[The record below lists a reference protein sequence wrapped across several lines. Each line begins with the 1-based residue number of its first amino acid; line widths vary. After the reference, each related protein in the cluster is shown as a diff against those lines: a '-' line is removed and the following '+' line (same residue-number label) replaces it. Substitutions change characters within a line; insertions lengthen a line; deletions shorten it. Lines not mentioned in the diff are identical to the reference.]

1 MGEGARRSYRFPILA
16 AIALAA
22 VGFLVFRSTSATSV
36 YYLTVSELLAQGE
49 AARNEQV
56 RVAGKVVPGTI
67 QRTAE
72 TLTFTASDGTG
83 QVKVTF
89 GGVVPDIF
97 KDNVEVVLEGSYG
110 SDKIFRADTLLAKC
124 PSKFESD
131 PNSMAGS
138 TGP

>member
-1 MGEGARRSYRFPILA
+1 MGEGTRRSYRFPILG

-36 YYLTVSELLAQGE
+36 YYLSVSEMLAQGN
-49 AARNEQV
+49 AARGEQV

-72 TLTFTASDGTG
+72 TLTFTAADDTG
-83 QVKVTF
+83 RVRVTY

-110 SDKIFRADTLLAKC
+110 SDQVFNADTLLAKC

-131 PNSMAGS
+131 PNQMAGS
-138 TGP
+138 TTP